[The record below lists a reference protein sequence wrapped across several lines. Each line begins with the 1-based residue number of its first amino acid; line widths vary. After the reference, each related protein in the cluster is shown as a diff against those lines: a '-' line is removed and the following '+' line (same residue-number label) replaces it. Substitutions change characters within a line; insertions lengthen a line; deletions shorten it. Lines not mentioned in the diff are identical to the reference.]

1 MAQTPEDRDTT
12 FTQRDA
18 PSRMTVGGT
27 AGPGVGD
34 PLPPNRTDP
43 TSGKSAAPLSGVLLW
58 TVGILLIVAIIAI
71 VVFAL

>member
-12 FTQRDA
+12 FKQHDA

-34 PLPPNRTDP
+34 PLPPNRPDP
-43 TSGKSAAPLSGVLLW
+43 TSAKSAAPLSGVLLW